1 MLADDVCFRCLR
13 ACGVVAT
20 ASSEERTAEADLGG
34 TAFSVAFDPLDGS
47 SIAGA
52 GWAVGAI
59 FGVWPGPG
67 LVGRRGREQAAAAYA
82 VYGPR
87 TTLVLARPVAGAG
100 APHVVDEFVLVGCG
114 GGSPSWVR
122 ARAGVTLP
130 PGNPATPPKWFAPA
144 NLRAAAANPPYRALV
159 DACLAARS
167 TLRYS
172 GGLVPDVHHVLSKG
186 GGAFF
191 NPAAAGAPPKLRLL
205 YEVAPLALV
214 LEAAG
219 GAADDGCGSPL
230 DQVVAAADA
239 RTVVALGQAGAVAGA
254 REALAWGG
262 FGGGGQGGGGGGGA
276 VAGAKVAA
284 ATGAHV

>member
-100 APHVVDEFVLVGCG
+100 APHVVDEFVLA
-114 GGSPSWVR
+114 S
-122 ARAGVTLP
+122 
-130 PGNPATPPKWFAPA
+130 
-144 NLRAAAANPPYRALV
+144 
-159 DACLAARS
+159 
-167 TLRYS
+167 
-172 GGLVPDVHHVLSKG
+172 
-186 GGAFF
+186 
-191 NPAAAGAPPKLRLL
+191 RLL
-205 YEVAPLALV
+205 RRRCDGFSPCVLV
-214 LEAAG
+214 QGSEAICWRAN
-219 GAADDGCGSPL
+219 
-230 DQVVAAADA
+230 V
-239 RTVVALGQAGAVAGA
+239 
-254 REALAWGG
+254 
-262 FGGGGQGGGGGGGA
+262 
-276 VAGAKVAA
+276 
-284 ATGAHV
+284 